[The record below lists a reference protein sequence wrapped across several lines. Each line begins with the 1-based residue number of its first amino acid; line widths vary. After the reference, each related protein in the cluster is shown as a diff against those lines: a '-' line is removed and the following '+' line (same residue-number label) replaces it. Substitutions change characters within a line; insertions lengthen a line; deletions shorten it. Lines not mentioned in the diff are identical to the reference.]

1 MGRSFGEDYL
11 RWSAEWQSP
20 LRGHLLF
27 DHAREPANF
36 VASRGNTTGRSELGD
51 NGGRVEG
58 VSTGLSEPGEI
69 SSVTPRAQ
77 RKAARVSPRGFYEG

>member
-1 MGRSFGEDYL
+1 MGRSIGEDYL

-20 LRGHLLF
+20 LRGPLLF

-36 VASRGNTTGRSELGD
+36 VVSLGKTTGR
-51 NGGRVEG
+51 
-58 VSTGLSEPGEI
+58 SEPGEI
-69 SSVTPRAQ
+69 SSVTPRSQ